1 MINYNIS
8 KKDLK
13 TYIKE
18 IGFSQSKI
26 PFILSIIS
34 VAFAI
39 YFMVIGVLV
48 DSEALLFGYS
58 LAFLTVF
65 MTIVGIVNY
74 YKLKKDIVNIF
85 KSEEM
90 IQYKLEFVE
99 EQYTINNTMN
109 QQIAFKSTDI
119 ANVLCKKNTII
130 VKLKNRKIVFFP
142 NIDEIKAM
150 LCRN

>member
-34 VAFAI
+34 VPFAI

-58 LAFLTVF
+58 INLNLWK
-65 MTIVGIVNY
+65 N
-74 YKLKKDIVNIF
+74 
-85 KSEEM
+85 S
-90 IQYKLEFVE
+90 IQ
-99 EQYTINNTMN
+99 
-109 QQIAFKSTDI
+109 
-119 ANVLCKKNTII
+119 
-130 VKLKNRKIVFFP
+130 
-142 NIDEIKAM
+142 
-150 LCRN
+150 

>member
-34 VAFAI
+34 VPFAI

-58 LAFLTVF
+58 LVFLTVF

>member
-34 VAFAI
+34 VPFAI
-39 YFMVIGVLV
+39 YFMGIGVLV